1 MATHGVDGNVRPVG
15 QPGRRDRR
23 DSPHTTCHLVR
34 GSCSQL
40 PGKTCTLFAGIEK
53 ITLSVNTNRANKGS
67 PANIVTFPTSSRYST
82 LTMHT
87 LVRQLQIGNANS
99 HFILY

>member
-34 GSCSQL
+34 GSCSLL
-40 PGKTCTLFAGIEK
+40 PGRPCTVFAGIEK

-82 LTMHT
+82 LCT
-87 LVRQLQIGNANS
+87 LTGQAVADRKCK
-99 HFILY
+99 